1 MVIALIGVLIIALV
15 IVIKSADVFVDSIV
29 EIGGALGISQ
39 IILGVTA
46 SAIGTSLPE
55 FGSAV
60 VASLTGSTDLGV
72 GTVIGS
78 NIWNIAG
85 ILGISAAVAGMIQ
98 TNKSGLLRDWL
109 MTLITGLILL
119 FFMLFGDIS
128 WPVAVVMIVAY
139 CFYLWILIKAQKKHS
154 NETSRLDE
162 SQEKQLKENNNLEED
177 IEKKSEE
184 KVEKNVTKKTY
195 LYVLLGIAGL
205 IVGCRLLVYS
215 ADELGSMFG
224 ISDMVMGLF
233 VLAVGTSIPELVV
246 TLSSAMKGLHDLS
259 LGTVLGSNTFN
270 ILIGI
275 GIPAL
280 LLNVPV
286 DRISLTFDAPVMIF
300 VTLLLMALIKMGKG
314 KLNRWG
320 GIVLMITYMAYAI
333 IRIFDEIVKVAEDE
347 GVDLIVLGTGKNIV
361 DKRLLGSVSEKVVH
375 SAPCTILLVRTS

>member
-1 MVIALIGVLIIALV
+1 MLLMIIALIGVLIIALV

-85 ILGISAAVAGMIQ
+85 ILGISAAVAGVIQ
-98 TNKSGLLRDWL
+98 TNKAGLTRDWL

-128 WPVAVVMIVAY
+128 WPAAAVMIIAY

-154 NETSRLDE
+154 NETSHQDE
-162 SQEKQLKENNNLEED
+162 SQEKQLKENSNLEED
-177 IEKKSEE
+177 LEKKSEE
-184 KVEKNVTKKTY
+184 RGSKNVSKKTY
-195 LYVLLGIAGL
+195 LYVLLGLAGL

-215 ADELGSMFG
+215 ADELGGMFG

-333 IRIFDEIVKVAEDE
+333 IRIF
-347 GVDLIVLGTGKNIV
+347 
-361 DKRLLGSVSEKVVH
+361 
-375 SAPCTILLVRTS
+375 ILS

>member
-15 IVIKSADVFVDSIV
+15 IVIKSADIFVDNIV
-29 EIGGALGISQ
+29 EIGGAFGISQ

-60 VASLTGSTDLGV
+60 VASLSGSTDLGV

-85 ILGISAAVAGMIQ
+85 ILGISAAVAGVIQ
-98 TNKSGLLRDWL
+98 TNKAGLTRDWL
-109 MTLITGLILL
+109 MTLGTGLILL

-128 WPVAVVMIVAY
+128 WPAAVVMIVAY
-139 CFYLWILIKAQKKHS
+139 CFYLWLLIRAQKKHS
-154 NETSRLDE
+154 DETSRQDE
-162 SQEKQLKENNNLEED
+162 SQEKQLKENDNLEES
-177 IEKKSEE
+177 IVEKSEE
-184 KVEKNVTKKTY
+184 NVDKNISKKNY
-195 LYVLLGIAGL
+195 AYVLVSLAGL

-215 ADELGSMFG
+215 ADSLGGIFG

-246 TLSSAMKGLHDLS
+246 TLSAAMKGLHDLS

-300 VTLLLMALIKMGKG
+300 MTLLLMALIKMGKG
-314 KLNRWG
+314 KLNRLG
-320 GIVLMITYMAYAI
+320 GIILIITYMAYAI
-333 IRIFDEIVKVAEDE
+333 IRIF
-347 GVDLIVLGTGKNIV
+347 
-361 DKRLLGSVSEKVVH
+361 
-375 SAPCTILLVRTS
+375 ILA